1 MYKLSKLLYSKHSL
15 NILYV
20 PPLLLVLI
28 FIYHPFFK
36 GILYSFTNWNGYSQT
51 FSPVGFD
58 NYLRIFKD
66 HRIIQAIQNTLI
78 YGFGSTIL
86 QSIIGLLLAILL
98 VKKLFGNKIAR
109 TIVYMPIIISN
120 LIMGYI
126 WYFFFQFNGGAINDV
141 LMLFGFEPVNLLAKG
156 STAIWIIVL
165 VNTYQ
170 YVGSA
175 MVIFMAG
182 LQSIPIEYHE
192 AAKIDGASGLSEFK
206 NITLPLLMPSIT
218 ISVTLNIIGG
228 LNIFAVIVALTNGG
242 PGYATSSLSTMMY
255 QLYFAEQ
262 NAGLAA
268 ALGVIMF
275 IMISIFSIISLLALR
290 KKEVEI

>member
-1 MYKLSKLLYSKHSL
+1 MHKLSRLLYSKHSL
-15 NILYV
+15 NILYI
-20 PPLLLVLI
+20 PPLLLVII
-28 FIYHPFFK
+28 FIYSPFFK
-36 GILYSFTNWNGYSQT
+36 GILYSFTNWDGYSSA
-51 FSPVGFD
+51 FKAVGLE
-58 NYLRIFKD
+58 NYIRIFTER
-66 HRIIQAIQNTLI
+66 RILQTIGNTLI
-78 YGFGSTIL
+78 YGFGSTVL
-86 QSIIGLLLAILL
+86 QCAIGLAFALLL
-98 VKKLFGNKIAR
+98 VRKLLMNKIIR
-109 TIVYMPIIISN
+109 TIIYLPIIISN

-126 WYFFFQFNGGAINDV
+126 WYFFFQFNGGAINDI
-141 LMLFGFEPVNLLAKG
+141 LILLGFEPVNLLAKG
-156 STAIWIIVL
+156 SVAVGIIVL

-170 YVGSA
+170 YLGSA

-182 LQSIPIEYHE
+182 IQSIPVEYYE
-192 AAKIDGASGLSEFK
+192 AAKIDGASGFAEFK

-228 LNIFAVIVALTNGG
+228 LNLFGVIVALTNGG

-275 IMISIFSIISLLALR
+275 VIISGFSITSLLALR
-290 KKEVEI
+290 KREVEV